1 VAGEGTPIVFFQQ
14 TASSSRMYEKVMQQL
29 PPGRALYALDTPG
42 FGGSFDPPASPPWR
56 NTPTGC
62 WRRST
67 RSAWPLPHFGHHT
80 GACLAVELGVRH
92 AARVASL
99 MMVGPLPL
107 TPEER
112 HEFSLHFGAPIAPTA
127 DGSYLKATWDYLAT
141 LGAHRDLDLHHRELD
156 RHHPRLAGSLHGL
169 QGGVGRGLAA
179 LFAAVRCPML
189 LLCATDDVLYPS
201 SSALKTLRPD
211 ASAVVIKGAK
221 LRARSDAAGTVAAM
235 VGFLAGARARG
246 MKRTA
251 FLICVAIRKVLC
263 NLVQLVLLNVF

>member
-1 VAGEGTPIVFFQQ
+1 MTAVLIRKSYADCSAGQIHYRYVPGEGTPIVFFQQ

-29 PPGRALYALDTPG
+29 PPGRPLYALDTPG
-42 FGGSFDPPASPPWR
+42 FGGSFDPPSQ
-56 NTPTGC
+56 PTMAQYADWMLEAIDAIGLQ
-62 WRRST
+62 RF
-67 RSAWPLPHFGHHT
+67 HIFGHHT

-141 LGAHRDLDLHHRELD
+141 LGAHHDLELHHRELVD
-156 RHHPRLAGSLHGL
+156 TTRAWL
-169 QGGVGRGLAA
+169 GRSMAYKAVWDQDWAA

-189 LLCATDDVLYPS
+189 LLCATDDVLFPYFERAKS
-201 SSALKTLRPD
+201 LRPD
-211 ASAVVIKGAK
+211 ATAVVIKGANFEPD
-221 LRARSDAAGTVAAM
+221 LDAAGTVAAM
-235 VGFLAGARARG
+235 VGFLAGAGREA
-246 MKRTA
+246 
-251 FLICVAIRKVLC
+251 
-263 NLVQLVLLNVF
+263 